1 MVRIAYQMATMPEFA
16 EIVREHQGMV
26 YSLAFHALQDRAAAE
41 DLSQDVFLSL
51 HENLHKLESPGH
63 IKHWLARV
71 ASNRAIDEIRKRKYR
86 RGPSLEQVPEPR
98 ARSSERDLLL
108 NRQLRQTVAALP
120 AAARMM
126 IILRFQEEMELTEI
140 ARTLSIPVQ
149 TVKSRLHRSVN
160 LLREKMLRRQAPATE
175 MKQA

>member
-1 MVRIAYQMATMPEFA
+1 MPEFA

-26 YSLAFHALQDRAAAE
+26 FSLAFHALQDRAAAE
-41 DLSQDVFLSL
+41 DLTQDVFLSL
-51 HENLHKLESPGH
+51 HENLQRLESPGH
-63 IKHWLARV
+63 VKHWLARV

-98 ARSSERDLLL
+98 AHSGERDLLL
-108 NRQLRQTVAALP
+108 SRQLRRTVASLP

-126 IILRFQEEMELTEI
+126 IILRFQEDLELAEI
-140 ARTLSIPVQ
+140 ARVLEIPVQ

-160 LLREKMLRRQAPATE
+160 LLREKMLRRQAPASE
-175 MKQA
+175 VREA